1 MFCKLFDV
9 NRGRKALIF
18 IPESVL
24 IYKMGNSVS
33 LEQYGVTQPYEED
46 LWQLEAQ
53 REYCK
58 IYRNLQ
64 TGQLCEEYLIELPS
78 GKIKDDI

>member
-1 MFCKLFDV
+1 
-9 NRGRKALIF
+9 
-18 IPESVL
+18 
-24 IYKMGNSVS
+24 MGNSVS